1 MLETGQQA
9 EKSWERTLQIAFTAL
24 LFLFSPA
31 RLSVPHPLKFVFGL
45 YSKLMVLGLEVW
57 MWRVEE
63 NHYFLRIS
71 SDQSDRILEILGEH
85 GIYHKWFLIA
95 DAILS
100 WSKVHLMHVEKS
112 PVTHILQSINFRI
125 GLTIFP

>member
-1 MLETGQQA
+1 
-9 EKSWERTLQIAFTAL
+9 
-24 LFLFSPA
+24 
-31 RLSVPHPLKFVFGL
+31 
-45 YSKLMVLGLEVW
+45 